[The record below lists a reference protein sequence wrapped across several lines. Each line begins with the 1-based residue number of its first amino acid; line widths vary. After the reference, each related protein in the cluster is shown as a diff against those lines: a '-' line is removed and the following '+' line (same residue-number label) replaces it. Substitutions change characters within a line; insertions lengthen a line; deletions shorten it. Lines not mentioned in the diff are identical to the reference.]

1 MDFIGFV
8 YLYKY
13 KALFL
18 AIFTKMSQKEFVNFL
33 KISKDKT
40 KNVCYTI
47 K

>member
-13 KALFL
+13 KVIFL
-18 AIFTKMSQKEFVNFL
+18 AKITNMSQKEFRNFL

-40 KNVCYTI
+40 EIVCYTI